1 MKNKKASKQNNTTN
15 NNTKILFVVF
25 ISLVVFGIC
34 SFFVSLKQN
43 FHFDELGSY
52 ALANNQFQVMIA
64 DYKVY
69 SGDEVLKDYL
79 TVHEGH
85 QFDFANLV
93 DNQIHDT
100 HPPLWYC
107 MLHIICSIFVGTFSK
122 WYGLIINCIFMI
134 FVYWFMRHLLLIV
147 IKDKTA
153 STIIPLLC
161 LFSNAFINAIVFT
174 RMYIV
179 LETISL
185 AFMCLLIDK
194 MLMLRNNEIESLP
207 SYNNNIIN
215 SIIKEKFYILFVI
228 LTIVGTLTQYHY
240 MVIAGLMS
248 IVFGVFLLKRKEFK
262 ILIKSIISGII
273 GLVISYAIFPTMLT
287 HIFGSSAG
295 LHSLGNTKRDIDIM
309 YNFIGFVISIR
320 NAFFGNLSSFI
331 VLFIILF
338 IIVVICIVLSY
349 KRKSVNHEIVKIEAN
364 DSIFVLLILS
374 FIAFVYYV
382 VISLTATYVFSRYL
396 YNIYPIISIVLFS
409 IVFLLLYN
417 INKNIKYLSLV
428 FVLVSVICSNIKPPV
443 HLYLE
448 RKDMLEFMKEHKDI
462 KAVMTYYDNPQA
474 SILWK
479 LPDALYDAKDLD
491 EVVFVNIDRP
501 NWEDNDVL
509 KNNDNLFVFVYA
521 DVMNHQQY
529 DDEVIS
535 KISKNNNL
543 ENSMAIYKTSTIHLY
558 MLY

>member
-1 MKNKKASKQNNTTN
+1 MKNKKASKQNNTNN

-25 ISLVVFGIC
+25 ISLLVFGIS

-52 ALANNQFQVMIA
+52 ALANNQFQVMID

-161 LFSNAFINAIVFT
+161 LFLNAFINAIVFT

-194 MLMLRNNEIESLP
+194 MLMLRNNEKEVLP
-207 SYNNNIIN
+207 SFNNNIIN
-215 SIIKEKFYILFVI
+215 AIVKEKFYILFI
-228 LTIVGTLTQYHY
+228 LLTIVGTLTQYHY

-248 IVFGVFLLKRKEFK
+248 IVFGIFLLQKREYK
-262 ILIKSIISGII
+262 ILIKSILSGLI
-273 GLVISYAIFPTMLT
+273 GLGIAYVIFPTMLT

-349 KRKSVNHEIVKIEAN
+349 KRKSANREIVKTEAN

-409 IVFLLLYN
+409 IAFLLLNN
-417 INKNIKYLSLV
+417 INKNIKYISLV

-462 KAVMTYYDNPQA
+462 KAVMTYYDNPQS

-491 EVVFVNIDRP
+491 EVVFVNIDKP

>member
-1 MKNKKASKQNNTTN
+1 MKNKKASKQNNTNN

-25 ISLVVFGIC
+25 ISLLVFGIS

-52 ALANNQFQVMIA
+52 ALANNQFQVMID

-107 MLHIICSIFVGTFSK
+107 MLHIICSIFVGSFSK

-161 LFSNAFINAIVFT
+161 LFLNAFINAIVFT

-194 MLMLRNNEIESLP
+194 MLMLRNNEKEVLP
-207 SYNNNIIN
+207 SFNNNIIN
-215 SIIKEKFYILFVI
+215 AIVKEKFYILFVI

-248 IVFGVFLLKRKEFK
+248 IVFGVFLLKRKDFK
-262 ILIKSIISGII
+262 ILIKSIISGLI
-273 GLVISYAIFPTMLT
+273 GLIISYAIFPTMLT

-295 LHSLGNTKRDIDIM
+295 LHSLGNIKRDIDIM
-309 YNFIGFVISIR
+309 YNFIGFGLTIR

-331 VLFIILF
+331 VLFILLF

-349 KRKSVNHEIVKIEAN
+349 KRKSANREIVKTEAN

-409 IVFLLLYN
+409 IVFLLLNN
-417 INKNIKYLSLV
+417 INKNIKYISLV

-462 KAVMTYYDNPQA
+462 KAIMTYYDNPQA

>member
-1 MKNKKASKQNNTTN
+1 MKNKKSSKQNNTTN

-25 ISLVVFGIC
+25 ISLLVFGIS

-52 ALANNQFQVMIA
+52 ALANNQFQVMIN

-107 MLHIICSIFVGTFSK
+107 MLHIICSIFVGSFSK

-161 LFSNAFINAIVFT
+161 LFLNAFINAIVFT

-194 MLMLRNNEIESLP
+194 MLMLRNNEKEVLP
-207 SYNNNIIN
+207 SFNNNIIN
-215 SIIKEKFYILFVI
+215 AIVKEKFYILFVI

-248 IVFGVFLLKRKEFK
+248 IVFGVFLLTQKEFK
-262 ILIKSIISGII
+262 ILIKSVISGII
-273 GLVISYAIFPTMLT
+273 GLVISYAIFPAMLT
-287 HIFGSSAG
+287 HIFGNSAG
-295 LHSLGNTKRDIDIM
+295 LHSLGNAKRDIDLV
-309 YNFIGFVISIR
+309 YNFIGFGLTIR

-349 KRKSVNHEIVKIEAN
+349 KRKSANREIVKTEVN

-409 IVFLLLYN
+409 MVFLLLNN
-417 INKNIKYLSLV
+417 INKNIKYISLV

-462 KAVMTYYDNPQA
+462 KAVMTYYDNPQS